1 MFGIIGISFK
11 TAPIEIR
18 EKYAFT
24 SEESMEF
31 LRQLK
36 IDPDLKGAVVL
47 STCNRMEIYFHYE
60 KISIAR
66 AFDSIF
72 RNLEFYKKTG
82 PRERTY
88 FYSMEEERVAEHLFR
103 VVSGL
108 ESLILGEDQIATQV
122 KQCFR
127 MSLDNDFSSP
137 VLTRLFN
144 KAFEAGKRVRTET
157 SINQG
162 MASIS
167 SAAVDLLCKRFADIK
182 DKNIVLIGTGLM
194 GELALANLAKRKCT
208 SLHVTN
214 RTYNKALELAGKYGV
229 QPFELE
235 MLYEYL
241 PHADIVLVATGAQK
255 HIITMEMVEP
265 FIHER
270 EKPQV
275 YMDLSVPRNIS
286 TGIQEL
292 PQVELFAVD
301 DLQWIVK
308 DTQNKRKET
317 VSEAMEIISIV
328 KQEFNDWLCALELTP
343 SILKIKKNI
352 EAVNSTELEGFIR
365 INDISDIDLVA
376 RYADHISGKFARLFI
391 KNLKDVT
398 ENGKRRE
405 YMKIL
410 NRLFEF
416 SSNELP
422 VEPGT
427 DNQ

>member
-18 EKYAFT
+18 EKYSFT
-24 SEESMEF
+24 SEESIVF

-36 IDPDLKGAVVL
+36 IDPDLKGAMLL
-47 STCNRMEIYFHYE
+47 STCNRMEIYFHFE
-60 KISIAR
+60 KTSVAR

-72 RNLEFYKKTG
+72 RNLEFFKKTVS
-82 PRERTY
+82 RDRTY
-88 FYSMEEERVAEHLFR
+88 FYSMEEERVAEHLFK

-108 ESLILGEDQIATQV
+108 ESLILGEDQIVTQV
-122 KQCFR
+122 KQCFKL
-127 MSLDNDFSSP
+127 SLDNDFSSP

-167 SAAVDLLCKRFADIK
+167 SAAVDLLCKRFPDIRNM
-182 DKNIVLIGTGLM
+182 NIVLIGTGLI
-194 GELALANLAKRKCT
+194 GELALANLVKRKCRY
-208 SLHVTN
+208 LYVTN
-214 RTYNKALELAGKYGV
+214 RTYNKALDLGGKYGV
-229 QPFELE
+229 KPFELE
-235 MLYEYL
+235 RLDEYL
-241 PHADIVLVATGAQK
+241 PQSDIVLVATGAQK
-255 HIITMEMVEP
+255 HIITREIVET
-265 FIHER
+265 FINDR
-270 EKPQV
+270 EKTQV

-286 TGIQEL
+286 TEILNL
-292 PQVELFAVD
+292 PHVELFAVD

-308 DTQNKRKET
+308 DTQNKRKEA
-317 VSEAMEIISIV
+317 VSEAMEIIDIV
-328 KQEFNDWLCALELTP
+328 RQEFNDWLCALELTP

-352 EAVNSTELEGFIR
+352 EDVNSTELEGFIR

-376 RYADHISGKFARLFI
+376 RYADHITNKFARLFI
-391 KNLKDVT
+391 SNLKDVT

-416 SSNELP
+416 SNSNEVP
-422 VEPGT
+422 AEPGT
-427 DNQ
+427 DN